1 VAQVVAFAFGLAASS
16 LFPVILLGIFDRRM
30 NKEGAIAGML
40 VGLIFTAVMIGMM
53 RAPQIFGAPAPV
65 IKDLF
70 GISAEGVGVVGM
82 ILNFIVA
89 YLVSRAT
96 PPPPQEIQKLVDE
109 IRVPK
114 GAGAASEH

>member
-1 VAQVVAFAFGLAASS
+1 
-16 LFPVILLGIFDRRM
+16 
-30 NKEGAIAGML
+30 
-40 VGLIFTAVMIGMM
+40 
-53 RAPQIFGAPAPV
+53 
-65 IKDLF
+65 
-70 GISAEGVGVVGM
+70 
-82 ILNFIVA
+82 VA